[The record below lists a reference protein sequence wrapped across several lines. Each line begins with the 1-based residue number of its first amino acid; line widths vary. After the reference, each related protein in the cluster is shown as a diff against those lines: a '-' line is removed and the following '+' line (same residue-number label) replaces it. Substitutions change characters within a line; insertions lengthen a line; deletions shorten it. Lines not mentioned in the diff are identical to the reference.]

1 MAAPMIRRLSN
12 TSTTEVAKTL
22 VKMRETDGAV
32 TLGRVLTLIVKTEK
46 GDDLEAAIA
55 AANAAS
61 REHPCRV
68 IVVAGAGRGDETRL
82 DGEIRVGGDAGASE
96 VVILRLFGELANHA
110 HAVVTPFLLPDTPV
124 VTWWP
129 GTAPTNPATDR
140 LGRLSQ
146 RRILDGTNRFDSAAL
161 LNKRIKTY
169 SPGDTDIA
177 WAQITPWRAILAAVF
192 DRPGLTPTGARVSAP
207 GASVGLDLLG
217 GWLQASL
224 QVPVER
230 MTGELVITV
239 ECREGPVTLTSV
251 GKDTIVS
258 TPGRPSGR
266 VPWQIRTVGECL
278 AEELRRLDADE
289 IYELALH
296 GTTRLIRNQR

>member
-1 MAAPMIRRLSN
+1 MIKKLPD
-12 TSTTEVAKTL
+12 TSTTDVSKAL
-22 VKMRETDGAV
+22 VKMRETGGAV

-46 GDDLEAAIA
+46 GDDLEAAIK
-55 AANAAS
+55 AANDAS

-68 IVVAGAGRGDETRL
+68 IVVAAGDRKAPARL

-96 VVILRLFGELANHA
+96 VVVLNLFGELAAHA
-110 HAVVTPFLLPDTPV
+110 HAVVMPFLLPDTPV

-129 GTAPTNPATDR
+129 GTAPANPAKDR

-146 RRILDGTNRFDSAAL
+146 RRILDGTNRFDSSAL
-161 LNKRIKTY
+161 LAKRIKSY

-192 DRPGLTPTGARVSAP
+192 DRNGLTPVSARVSAP

-217 GWLQASL
+217 GWLAASL
-224 QVPVER
+224 DVPTER
-230 MTGELVITV
+230 VDGDLVISV
-239 ECREGPVTLTSV
+239 ACKEGDVSLTAV
-251 GKDTIVS
+251 GGDTIVNS
-258 TPGRPSGR
+258 PGRPPGR

-278 AEELRRLDADE
+278 AEELRRLDPDE

-296 GTTRLIRNQR
+296 GTTKLIRNQR

>member
-12 TSTTEVAKTL
+12 TSTTEVSKTL
-22 VKMRETDGAV
+22 VKMREIDGAS

-68 IVVAGAGRGDETRL
+68 IVVAGAGRKEETRL

-96 VVILRLFGELANHA
+96 VVILRQFGELANHA

-129 GTAPTNPATDR
+129 GTAPANPATDR

-146 RRILDGTNRFDSAAL
+146 RRILDGTNRLDFGRTTQQKDQDL
-161 LNKRIKTY
+161 LTGRHRHRL
-169 SPGDTDIA
+169 GADH
-177 WAQITPWRAILAAVF
+177 PWRAILAAAF
-192 DRPGLTPTGARVSAP
+192 DLPGLTPISARVSTP
-207 GASVGLDLLG
+207 GPSVGLDLLG

-239 ECREGPVTLTSV
+239 ECREGPVALTSV
-251 GKDTIVS
+251 RMDTVVS
-258 TPGRPSGR
+258 TPGRPAGR

-278 AEELRRLDADE
+278 AEELGASTPTKSTNSRYTAPPV
-289 IYELALH
+289 
-296 GTTRLIRNQR
+296 

>member
-1 MAAPMIRRLSN
+1 MIKKLPD
-12 TSTTEVAKTL
+12 TSTTEVSKTL
-22 VKMRETDGAV
+22 VKMRDTGGAV

-55 AANAAS
+55 AANDAS

-68 IVVAGAGRGDETRL
+68 IVVAAEDRKGETRL

-96 VVILRLFGELANHA
+96 VVVLNLFGELANHA
-110 HAVVTPFLLPDTPV
+110 HAVVIPFLLPDTPV

-129 GTAPTNPATDR
+129 GTAPANPAKDR

-161 LNKRIKTY
+161 LNKRIKSY

-192 DRPGLTPTGARVSAP
+192 DQEGLTAKSARVSAP
-207 GASVGLDLLG
+207 GPSVGLDLLG
-217 GWLQASL
+217 GWVQASL
-224 QVPVER
+224 NVPVER
-230 MTGELVITV
+230 VTGELVISV
-239 ECREGPVTLTSV
+239 DCEQGPVALTSV
-251 GKDTIVS
+251 GKDTIVT
-258 TPGRPSGR
+258 TPGRPPGR